1 MTPVPA
7 LELGAVTVRWLSR
20 AAPVLRGVS
29 FALGP
34 GERAALLGLNGSGK
48 TSLLLAAVGVA
59 PFEGTI
65 RVAGIAVGPDTV
77 EEVRRR
83 VGFLFNPPEDQ
94 LLLPQAVDDV
104 ALALRRRGDS
114 PREARRRAAQLLVE
128 LGLAEVN
135 GQPLAELSHG
145 QKRRVALA
153 GALVAGP
160 SLLLLDEPSAG
171 LDPPGRRH
179 LAHLLRGL
187 PAAML
192 IATHDLEFATWV
204 CRRFLLLRDGILAH
218 DGADLDPVLSGWGE
232 GPPPGTD

>member
-1 MTPVPA
+1 MNPVPA
-7 LELGAVTVRWLSR
+7 LELGAVTVRWYPR

-59 PFEGTI
+59 PFEGAI
-65 RVAGIAVGPDTV
+65 RVAGTAVGPDTV
-77 EEVRRR
+77 EQVRRR

-94 LLLPQAVDDV
+94 LLLPRAVDDV

-114 PREARRRAAQLLVE
+114 PREARRRAAQLLAE
-128 LGLAEVN
+128 LGLADLD
-135 GQPLAELSHG
+135 GRPLAELSHG
-145 QKRRVALA
+145 QKQRVALA
-153 GALVAGP
+153 GALAAGP
-160 SLLLLDEPSAG
+160 PLLLLDEPSAG

-179 LAHLLRGL
+179 LAHLLGAL

-192 IATHDLEFATWV
+192 IATHDLEFAARV
-204 CRRFLLLRDGILAH
+204 CRRFLLLQDGILAH
-218 DGADLDPVLSGWGE
+218 DGADLQPVLSRWGE
-232 GPPPGTD
+232 SPQEGTD